1 MIAYDALLAAK
12 NDWAELCSR
21 FVSYSST
28 YLSVLNTIRRTIFT
42 DLKKMLH
49 LLCRAMFHAGDS
61 DSTGVIAA
69 AWFGGLYGFAG
80 VPECNFSKLE
90 YRERL
95 KDQAVKLYKLS
106 HP

>member
-1 MIAYDALLAAK
+1 
-12 NDWAELCSR
+12 
-21 FVSYSST
+21 
-28 YLSVLNTIRRTIFT
+28 
-42 DLKKMLH
+42 MLH

-80 VPECNFSKLE
+80 VPECNYSKLE

-95 KDQAVKLYKLS
+95 EDQAAKLYKLS
-106 HP
+106 HT

>member
-1 MIAYDALLAAK
+1 
-12 NDWAELCSR
+12 
-21 FVSYSST
+21 
-28 YLSVLNTIRRTIFT
+28 
-42 DLKKMLH
+42 
-49 LLCRAMFHAGDS
+49 MFHAGDS

-80 VPECNFSKLE
+80 VPECNYSKLE